1 MTDLSGEHLDQLR
14 EAVRL
19 LESPA
24 FAIRLANYIGAPVER
39 LLSSLPH
46 NMAIAVR
53 NATNVA
59 IHKALDVALRT
70 LPKNGEEQPRAHRL
84 LHKVAVGA
92 AGGLGGFFG
101 LASLAVELPLSTT
114 IMLRSIADIARAE
127 GEDLTDPAV
136 QMSCLEVFA
145 LGGKSAADDA
155 SETSYYAIRAA
166 LARTVSEAASFLTER
181 GLASEGA
188 PPLVRLVAQ
197 IASRFGLVVSEKA
210 AAELVPIA
218 GAAGGAAVNLMFLDY
233 FQKVASGHFTVRR
246 LERTYGPEV
255 IEARY
260 EEIRASLA

>member
-1 MTDLSGEHLDQLR
+1 MTDLSSEHLDQLR

-24 FAIRLANYIGAPVER
+24 FAIRLANYVGAPVER
-39 LLSSLPH
+39 LLASLPR
-46 NMAIAVR
+46 NMALAVR

-59 IHKALDVALRT
+59 IHKALDMALRT
-70 LPKNGEEQPRAHRL
+70 LPNGETQPRAHKL

-92 AGGLGGFFG
+92 TGGLGGFFG
-101 LASLAVELPLSTT
+101 LASLALELPLSTT

-127 GEDLTDPAV
+127 GENLQDPAV
-136 QMSCLEVFA
+136 QMACMEVFA

-181 GLASEGA
+181 GLAAEGA
-188 PPLVRLVAQ
+188 PPLIRFVGQ

-218 GAAGGAAVNLMFLDY
+218 GAAGGVAVNLMFMDY

-246 LERTYGPEV
+246 LERMYGPEV